1 MDRHLRLPLRWG
13 SGAVREESGT
23 FGALLR
29 GYRTRAGMTQVALA
43 TRAGV
48 GVRTV
53 RDLEHDRVRQPQRRV
68 LTRLAAALDLSAA
81 EQARLG
87 STTTA
92 GRPGERDR
100 SLRIDVLGPLRI
112 RHGDRPVDVGPPK
125 HQLLLGLLA
134 VQPDQPVP
142 VCDIVDVLWDRPPR
156 SCRGL
161 VQTYLTRVRRLVRAG
176 YAGSATAPVI
186 VRDRHGY
193 RLALPADRVDAGRFR
208 CLTERA
214 ARAHRRGQLDRA
226 VELFSAGLACW
237 RGPLL
242 AGAGT
247 GLLRHPA
254 ATALSRHR
262 LDCVLTLADLAFA
275 TSAAGRATTPLAQVA
290 EVEQLHEGLHAR
302 LMLAL
307 AGTGQQASALRLFGR
322 LRAHLADEL
331 GVLPGAELRAA
342 HLRVLRQQV
351 PGTDGR
357 PA

>member
-1 MDRHLRLPLRWG
+1 MSEESDTFGVL
-13 SGAVREESGT
+13 VRE
-23 FGALLR
+23 
-29 GYRTRAGMTQVALA
+29 YRTRAGLTQAALA

-53 RDLEHDRVRQPQRRV
+53 RDLEHDRVTQPQHRV

-81 EQARLG
+81 EQARLR

-92 GRPGERDR
+92 GRPTRPDR

-112 RHGDRPVDVGPPK
+112 RHGDRPVDVGPLK

-142 VCDIVDVLWDRPPR
+142 ISDIVDVLWDRPPR

-161 VQTYLTRVRRLVRAG
+161 IQTYLTRVRRLVGAAYPG
-176 YAGSATAPVI
+176 PATPVI

-208 CLTERA
+208 ALAERA

-237 RGPLL
+237 RGQLL
-242 AGAGT
+242 AGAGPA
-247 GLLRHPA
+247 LLRHPA

-262 LDCVLTLADLAFA
+262 LDCVLTLADLAFS
-275 TSAAGRATTPLAQVA
+275 TSVAARVTTPLAQVA

-307 AGTGQQASALRLFGR
+307 AGTGQQASALRLFGQ
-322 LRAHLADEL
+322 LRERLADEL

-351 PGTDGR
+351 PGADGR

>member
-1 MDRHLRLPLRWG
+1 M
-13 SGAVREESGT
+13 SEESGT
-23 FGALLR
+23 FGVLVR
-29 GYRTRAGMTQVALA
+29 GYRARAGLTQAALA

-53 RDLEHDRVRQPQRRV
+53 RDLEHDRVTQPQHRV

-81 EQARLG
+81 EQARLR
-87 STTTA
+87 STTA
-92 GRPGERDR
+92 GRPTRPDR

-112 RHGDRPVDVGPPK
+112 RHGDRPVDVGPLK

-142 VCDIVDVLWDRPPR
+142 ISDIVDVLWDRPPR

-161 VQTYLTRVRRLVRAG
+161 IQTYLTRVRRLVGAT
-176 YAGSATAPVI
+176 YAGPATPVI

-208 CLTERA
+208 ALAERA
-214 ARAHRRGQLDRA
+214 TRAHRRGQLDRA

-242 AGAGT
+242 AGAGPA
-247 GLLRHPA
+247 LLRHPA

-262 LDCVLTLADLAFA
+262 LDCVLALADLAFS
-275 TSAAGRATTPLAQVA
+275 TSAAGRVTTPLAQVA

-307 AGTGQQASALRLFGR
+307 AGTGQQASALRLFGQ
-322 LRAHLADEL
+322 LRERLADEL

-351 PGTDGR
+351 PGADGR